1 LKSEAKENPMIRM
14 RFPALVLCAL
24 LAVPSGARSQPKAAT
39 GGSSGYAKLRLIRV
53 EAAPLKDANA
63 TQFLAADQQGHLFLL
78 RGDTL
83 EVFRLGNGASFD
95 RRLGKLACGRL
106 ADTAY
111 AAAMDPRGWRWAVSS
126 PDELALCDFAKEQ
139 RPPGLDWEVSSVTF
153 SRSGPLV
160 AVAASGPTP
169 DVATGQF
176 QTKVPRVFGLED
188 DRWHAVIWA
197 PVPELKDL
205 PKDRMA
211 AIAEIR
217 ANPLAAWTAVK
228 ARSDSLICAGPKD
241 TIWLASANSYRL
253 QKVSSGSLK
262 PEREIVVG
270 SGEVEWQKTTEEE
283 RQRLARD
290 LQAQGGRLIRGSA
303 LPRGVIRALLCG
315 GDGVLYLV
323 VATTD
328 GLALDRFTP
337 SQNVLERVL
346 LDGVTVSSGP
356 MTVALAADELW
367 LGGRLAADGLWRI
380 SLEDL
385 ESARWQ
391 PVKDTTIDGK
401 PGALKAAR

>member
-1 LKSEAKENPMIRM
+1 MIRM

-24 LAVPSGARSQPKAAT
+24 LAIPSGARSQPPAAT
-39 GGSSGYAKLRLIRV
+39 GSSGYAKLRLTRV
-53 EAAPLKDANA
+53 EAALLKDANA
-63 TQFLAADQQGHLFLL
+63 TQFLAADLQGHLFLL

-83 EVFRLGNGASFD
+83 EVFRQGNGASFD
-95 RRLGKLACGRL
+95 RRMGKLACGRL

-111 AAAMDPRGWRWAVSS
+111 AAAMDPRGWRWAVGS
-126 PDELALCDFAKEQ
+126 PDGLALCDFAKEQ
-139 RPPGLDWEVSSVTF
+139 RSPGLDWEVSSVTF

-188 DRWHAVIWA
+188 DRWHPVIWA

-211 AIAEIR
+211 AIAQIK
-217 ANPLAAWTAVK
+217 ANPLGAWTAVK

-241 TIWLASANSYRL
+241 AIWLASSNSYRL
-253 QKVSSGSLK
+253 QKVSVSGSLQ

-270 SGEVEWQKTTEEE
+270 NGEVEWQKATAEE
-283 RQRLARD
+283 RQHLARD
-290 LQAQGGRLIRGSA
+290 LQAQGGHLIRGSA

-315 GDGVLYLV
+315 GDGVVYLV

-328 GLALDRFTP
+328 GLALDRFSP

-367 LGGRLAADGLWRI
+367 LGGRMAADGLWRI

-385 ESARWQ
+385 DAARWQ
-391 PVKDTTIDGK
+391 PVKDVTIDGK
-401 PGALKAAR
+401 PGLPRTAR